1 DRSRPLRKP
10 QYRRR
15 PARTGCA
22 GASRPWY
29 RSWREA
35 TTPTRTPRA
44 GVVTA
49 HSLLDGVVLVLAGP
63 VVLVVVLG
71 DLAAALGLLVRLV
84 GLRVGLVAVL
94 ALTARVFIVRTALAV
109 AVTGVGVG
117 VGVVDVGPGA
127 AQPAVGLDD
136 DRAEL
141 EVLLDA
147 PVDLALG
154 PGREAVAAG

>member
-1 DRSRPLRKP
+1 
-10 QYRRR
+10 RRR

-29 RSWREA
+29 RSWREG
-35 TTPTRTPRA
+35 TTPPRPPRA
-44 GVVTA
+44 RA
-49 HSLLDGVVLVLAGP
+49 LPAPPLLDGVGLVLAGP
-63 VVLVVVLG
+63 GVRLVGLG
-71 DLAAALGLLVRLV
+71 DVAAALDLVVRLV

-109 AVTGVGVG
+109 AVTG